1 MINFKI
7 FKLAILLISLFFI
20 VSCINNNSMK
30 PSDFKNT
37 EPSMTIEKYFDGP
50 VKAWGL
56 LQDRKGKVT
65 RQFKADMTGSFE
77 EDILTLK
84 EDFYWTDGEK
94 QTRIWKIKKID
105 QNYYEGTAIDVV
117 GTAKGYQYGSAF
129 KFEYDL
135 MVLFKGQSIKVHF
148 DDWIFKQ
155 DEDVAINRATLTKF
169 GFKVGELTVFF
180 KKN

>member
-7 FKLAILLISLFFI
+7 FRLTTLIIALLFTA
-20 VSCINNNSMK
+20 SCINNNSMK
-30 PSDFKNT
+30 PTDFKNT
-37 EPSMTIEKYFDGP
+37 EPTMTIEQYFNGP

-56 LQDRKGKVT
+56 LQDRSGKVT

-77 EDILTLK
+77 GDILTLK

-94 QTRIWKIKKID
+94 QNRIWNIKKIN
-105 QNYYEGTAIDVV
+105 QNYYEGTAPDVI
-117 GTAKGYQYGSAF
+117 GKAKGYQYGSAF

-135 MVLFKGQSIKVHF
+135 MVPFKGKNIKVSF

-155 DEDVAINRATLTKF
+155 DEDVAINRASLTKF

>member
-1 MINFKI
+1 MSKLKI
-7 FKLAILLISLFFI
+7 STLTILIIALFFT

-30 PSDFKNT
+30 PTDFKNT
-37 EPSMTIEKYFDGP
+37 EPNMTIEKYFNGP

-56 LQDRKGKVT
+56 LQDRSGKVT

-77 EDILTLK
+77 GDILTLK

-94 QTRIWKIKKID
+94 QNRIWKIKKID
-105 QNYYEGTAIDVV
+105 QNYYEGSASDVV
-117 GTAKGYQYGSAF
+117 GVAKGFQYGSAF
-129 KFEYDL
+129 KFEYNL
-135 MVLFKGQSIKVHF
+135 MVPFKGKNIKVKF

-155 DEDVAINRATLTKF
+155 DEEVAINRATLTKF

>member
-7 FKLAILLISLFFI
+7 TRLTVLIIALFFTA
-20 VSCINNNSMK
+20 SCINNNSMK
-30 PSDFKNT
+30 PTDFKNT
-37 EPSMTIEKYFDGP
+37 KPTMTIEQYFDGP

-56 LQDRKGKVT
+56 LQDRSGKVT

-77 EDILTLK
+77 GDILTLK

-94 QTRIWKIKKID
+94 QNRIWEIKKID
-105 QNYYEGTAIDVV
+105 QNYYEGPAPDVV

-135 MVLFKGQSIKVHF
+135 MVPFKGKNIKVSF

>member
-7 FKLAILLISLFFI
+7 LRLTTLIIALLFTA
-20 VSCINNNSMK
+20 SCINNNSMK
-30 PSDFKNT
+30 PTDFKNT
-37 EPSMTIEKYFDGP
+37 EPNMTIEKYFNGP

-56 LQDRKGKVT
+56 LQDRSGKVT

-77 EDILTLK
+77 GDILTLK

-94 QTRIWKIKKID
+94 QNRIWQIKKID
-105 QNYYEGTAIDVV
+105 QNYYEGSAPDVV
-117 GTAKGYQYGSAF
+117 GVAKGFQYGSAF
-129 KFEYDL
+129 KFEYNL
-135 MVLFKGQSIKVHF
+135 MVPFKGKNIKVKF

-155 DEDVAINRATLTKF
+155 DEEVAINRATLTKF